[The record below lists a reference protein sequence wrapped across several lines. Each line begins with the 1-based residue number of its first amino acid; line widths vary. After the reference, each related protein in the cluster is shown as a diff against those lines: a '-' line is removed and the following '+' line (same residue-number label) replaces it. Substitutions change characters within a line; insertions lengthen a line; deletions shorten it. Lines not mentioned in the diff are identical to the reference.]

1 MVSREQS
8 AVYSM
13 EDEED
18 YDPNEYQRVD
28 NHNQRHHHYHGEQKT
43 IQPETETRARHTGGP
58 QIHTTTP
65 RSRSSEPGV
74 HLVEITQCCSLTRF
88 IPCLRKVKIWC
99 VQVSIDLVETIH
111 WQRPVRGRW
120 QIWCVKGILSMEKYC
135 FFANCKVWQKVKL

>member
-1 MVSREQS
+1 MEQS

-13 EDEED
+13 GDEVED
-18 YDPNEYQRVD
+18 DPNAYQRIESL
-28 NHNQRHHHYHGEQKT
+28 NHHHHHQGERKS

-74 HLVEITQCCSLTRF
+74 HLVEITQCCAVTGY

-99 VQVSIDLVETIH
+99 VQVSLQYCICLKAGQYLWTI
-111 WQRPVRGRW
+111 
-120 QIWCVKGILSMEKYC
+120 
-135 FFANCKVWQKVKL
+135 